1 MESEGGEANW
11 SEAVEDLAEG
21 GDIDGAIAVLESIV
35 ARLGGTDASSL
46 APGDR
51 DGDSL
56 GVAVAAI
63 SDLASLHDSRGSPER
78 ADDLRKQALILREKL
93 DGARSVPSSLAP
105 PSPAH
110 AFRDSEQQLKGTIPE
125 RKDSRVSGGVCD
137 DDDDD
142 VDDWEAVADRPLPDI
157 VGVSSSQETENVRS
171 ESTTKRRGRGHFLYK
186 KDGLYSDQLNESGS
200 ADRSDSDEELD
211 RYGRGEITELSNSR
225 YATGHVLVLYDFPQS
240 TRTTDLEKIFE
251 AFREDGF
258 AIRWVNDTCA
268 LAVFRTPSFAS
279 RALSTSPCPF
289 KVRMIEDNSDKILT
303 QISAKAKITISSAV
317 WVDDEEVVQLLQR
330 GGEDPYEIRC
340 RGQEGRLQT
349 SRKITSLDIGIPT
362 AESSRRQISG
372 KLQTAQMSNL
382 TRRLDHFYI
391 TPCLYARTMVSM
403 CLCLEILFDLVFDNC
418 G

>member
-1 MESEGGEANW
+1 MGY
-11 SEAVEDLAEG
+11 EDLRPTCIGTCCPVSPTSRPPPPPNNGRHRYLPPAEKAVTVTERWKG
-21 GDIDGAIAVLESIV
+21 RAGGQLERSRGGSRRRGDIDGAIAVLESIV
-35 ARLGGTDASSL
+35 ARLGGSDASSL
-46 APGDR
+46 APVTVVAIPLEWPWLPLATWPV
-51 DGDSL
+51 STIL
-56 GVAVAAI
+56 G
-63 SDLASLHDSRGSPER
+63 
-78 ADDLRKQALILREKL
+78 
-93 DGARSVPSSLAP
+93 
-105 PSPAH
+105 
-110 AFRDSEQQLKGTIPE
+110 DSEQQLKGTIPE
-125 RKDSRVSGGVCD
+125 RKDSRVSGGACDD

-211 RYGRGEITELSNSR
+211 RHSPDMPPGMFLFCTTS
-225 YATGHVLVLYDFPQS
+225 QS

-303 QISAKAKITISSAV
+303 QISAKDLEPPHPRPKTSARTAQRLIAQGMGLKLTGNFGSRELRIQEAARRDRIHARHGLR
-317 WVDDEEVVQLLQR
+317 DDAW
-330 GGEDPYEIRC
+330 GPEDP
-340 RGQEGRLQT
+340 
-349 SRKITSLDIGIPT
+349 
-362 AESSRRQISG
+362 
-372 KLQTAQMSNL
+372 
-382 TRRLDHFYI
+382 
-391 TPCLYARTMVSM
+391 
-403 CLCLEILFDLVFDNC
+403 
-418 G
+418 